1 MMKLSRK
8 AQILLAVGIVV
19 VLAASL
25 FMTYYQQDQEQ
36 SRLNQE
42 LDVAQLRLAQPSPE
56 DFSSQQMELESRL
69 AQIEPRLVAVK
80 ERLRQPIDSIE
91 VTDTFFQVAETNE
104 VEIIEIG
111 IPGLGSEELDGGD
124 YSVLLLTAVV
134 EGDVSNLVDFVREVS
149 RRFPTGILESVEILV
164 PEVIEEEIE
173 GEELAK
179 PLANLSL
186 LIYSY
191 QGD

>member
-1 MMKLSRK
+1 MKLSRK

-25 FMTYYQQDQEQ
+25 IMTYYQQGQEQ

-69 AQIEPRLVAVK
+69 AQIEPRLVAMK

-91 VTDTFFQVAETNE
+91 VTDTFFQVAETYE

-111 IPGLGSEELDGGD
+111 VPGLGSEELDGGD
-124 YSVLLLTAVV
+124 YSVLLLTAGV
-134 EGDVSNLVDFVREVS
+134 EGDVCNLVDFVQEVS

-164 PEVIEEEIE
+164 PEVIE
-173 GEELAK
+173 GESAK
-179 PLANLSL
+179 PSANLSL